1 MDQHDAQTGTD
12 PLQGVRDIGG
22 AVIDDQLDRDAPFEE
37 RLLEDALDVEC
48 RLATTE
54 SPVGNE
60 PGSVVEQRHQIAL
73 AQATADRHARAVH
86 HVAVPDLAGASGDET
101 AFLLRQA
108 CRAGDPRQAVLLEQA
123 VDARTRQG
131 PPCDGAGG
139 LEQALDLADRAAGVL
154 ALGGENRRLDGGRE
168 FRLAAIGPH
177 RGDQSVE
184 AASAVAVIPP
194 LDRLLA

>member
-1 MDQHDAQTGTD
+1 M
-12 PLQGVRDIGG
+12 
-22 AVIDDQLDRDAPFEE
+22 
-37 RLLEDALDVEC
+37 
-48 RLATTE
+48 
-54 SPVGNE
+54 
-60 PGSVVEQRHQIAL
+60 
-73 AQATADRHARAVH
+73 
-86 HVAVPDLAGASGDET
+86 
-101 AFLLRQA
+101 
-108 CRAGDPRQAVLLEQA
+108 
-123 VDARTRQG
+123 DARTRQG

-194 LDRLLA
+194 LDRLLPQRAPVGTGNDVLASSQLTQDLLQLAPRQPSLADQRTQDREAKQRLRIDFVHGDSS